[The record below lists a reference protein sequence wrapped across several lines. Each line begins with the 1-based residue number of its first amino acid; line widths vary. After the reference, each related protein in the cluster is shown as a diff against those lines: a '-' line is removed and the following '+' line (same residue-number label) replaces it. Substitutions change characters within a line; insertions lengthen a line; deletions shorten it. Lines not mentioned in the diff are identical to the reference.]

1 MRTIREHRWLLLAG
15 TLLLAA
21 GLLLAGVLVWR
32 ITSTAT
38 FCPGPLCG
46 IKPDQHFQIY
56 PHRAEALWVLSGI
69 FALSS
74 LVLAIAPRIDGNRP
88 PASPAVSDGP

>member
-1 MRTIREHRWLLLAG
+1 VRMIREHRWVLLA

-21 GLLLAGVLVWR
+21 GLLVAGVLVWR

-46 IKPDQHFQIY
+46 IRADQHFQIY
-56 PHRAEALWVLSGI
+56 PHRAEALWLLSGI

-74 LVLAIAPRIDGNRP
+74 LVLAIAPRIDGTRP
-88 PASPAVSDGP
+88 PAVSDGP